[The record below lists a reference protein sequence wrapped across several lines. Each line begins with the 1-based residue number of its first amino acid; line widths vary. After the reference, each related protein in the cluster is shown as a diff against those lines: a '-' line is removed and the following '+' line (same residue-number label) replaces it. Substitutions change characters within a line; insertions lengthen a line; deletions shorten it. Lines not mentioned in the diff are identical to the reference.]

1 MRIYVSR
8 VNESWIVNRFRNE
21 WYKSNKKISTK
32 NIYFSEVVWII
43 APWSIKPKALN
54 KLNNK
59 KVLCTVHHIENL
71 NQESLEIKKI
81 KEIDEYV
88 DEYHT
93 ISQKSYVQ
101 LRSLTN
107 KKIHLIPFW
116 VDNSK
121 WYELK
126 NKNILREKFG
136 LTSKDFLIGSF
147 QRDTEGHDLI
157 SPKLIKGPD
166 IFLDIVKRMVE
177 EYPNLKVILTGK
189 RRNYLINEFEKNN
202 INYKYFEMVNIPTLN
217 ELYNILDLYIV
228 SSRIE
233 GGPQS
238 IMECSAAKV
247 PIISTDVGLASEI
260 LSPESI
266 FKAGEDYKA
275 KPNIDYQYNMVT
287 KYFIPEGMKQYEK
300 MFQNLNES

>member
-32 NIYFSEVVWII
+32 NIYLSDIVWII
-43 APWSIKPKALN
+43 APWSIKPKTLR
-54 KLNNK
+54 KLNTK

-71 NQESLEIKKI
+71 EDNSVEVKKI
-81 KEIDEYV
+81 REIDEYV

-93 ISQKSYVQ
+93 ISQKSYDQ
-101 LRSLTN
+101 LKSLTN
-107 KKIHLIPFW
+107 KKINLIPFW

-121 WYELK
+121 WYELE
-126 NKNILREKFG
+126 NKSKLREKFG
-136 LTSKDFLIGSF
+136 LTSKDFLLGSF

-166 IFLDIVKRMVE
+166 IFLNIVKRMNE
-177 EYPNLKVILTGK
+177 ESPNLQVILTGK
-189 RRNYLINEFEKNN
+189 RRNYLINEFKKNN
-202 INYKYFEMVNIPTLN
+202 INYKYFEMVNIKTLN

-238 IMECSAAKV
+238 IMECSSAKV

-266 FKAGEDYKA
+266 FKVGEDYKA
-275 KPNIDYQYNMVT
+275 KPDIDYQYNMIT

-300 MFQNLNES
+300 MFKNLNES